1 MITTGCEIILFHNQF
16 ASQRASGT
24 CNNGA
29 VIGRSIGTV
38 NNSYTSELIIYVTP
52 ALDRRQVVCSMDNGT
67 EFLVDTATLLITR
80 GNSYTVCIFKFL

>member
-67 EFLVDTATLLITR
+67 EFLVGTATLLITR
-80 GNSYTVCIFKFL
+80 GNSYSLHFLFL